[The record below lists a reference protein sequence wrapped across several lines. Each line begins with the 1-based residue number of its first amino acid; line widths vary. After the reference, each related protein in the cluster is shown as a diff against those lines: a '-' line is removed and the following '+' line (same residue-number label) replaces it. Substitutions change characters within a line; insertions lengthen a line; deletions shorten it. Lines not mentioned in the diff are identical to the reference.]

1 MRRIGV
7 AGAGTM
13 GTGVA
18 QLFAEHGHQVV
29 LLDIDPD
36 ILDRAVREIARTVR
50 LGPLIRPGLPV
61 REPQEVLDRI
71 TCTTEP
77 GELAGIDYLIE
88 NVTEDWPIKR
98 ELYRRLDR
106 ICPPSAIF
114 GVNTSAIPITK
125 VAGCTGRPEL
135 VIGTHI
141 MNPAPL
147 KPTVE
152 VIRGTHTSAETIE
165 HTLGLFRGV
174 GKDSVVVGDSPG
186 FVTNRVAMLTVNE
199 AMFLVWERVASAA
212 EVDQLFQQ
220 CFGHAMGPLATAD
233 LIGLDTVLRSLEV
246 LCEEFQDPKYRPCP
260 LLRRLVYAGHTG
272 RKAGQGFHSYETGEP
287 VGQKASVMS

>member
-1 MRRIGV
+1 
-7 AGAGTM
+7 M

-29 LLDIDPD
+29 LLDIDQG
-36 ILDRAVREIARTVR
+36 ILDRALREIARTVQ

-61 REPQEVLDRI
+61 RDPQEVLDRI

-77 GELAGIDYLIE
+77 DALAGIDYLIE

-98 ELYRRLDR
+98 QLYRRLDR
-106 ICPPSAIF
+106 ICPASAVF

-125 VAGCTGRPEL
+125 VAGCTGRPDK

-147 KPTVE
+147 KPMVE
-152 VIRGTHTSAETIE
+152 VIRGTHTSAATIE
-165 HTLGLFRGV
+165 HTLGLFRSV
-174 GKDSVVVGDSPG
+174 GKDCVVVGDSPG

-199 AMFLVWERVASAA
+199 AMFLVWEQVASAA
-212 EVDQLFQQ
+212 EVDKLFQQ

-287 VGQKASVMS
+287 VGQKASVTL